1 MPYRLIVIIHEV
13 FFMSNEIKK
22 ETILE
27 DKNERIYQNLM
38 DSILS
43 SLKNGTLKPGDRLPS
58 ERKWAEDMNVS
69 RSAVREAIRAL
80 EMIGLVNSRQGGGT
94 FINESYRLT
103 MFQPMTISYR
113 LNHGSL
119 SNIQEFRQCLEVEA
133 AKLAAINA
141 TEKDILELEALA
153 HKMNDADNTYEG
165 SIYDRN
171 FHSKIAEI
179 SGNCLIRD
187 SLASVGALLDEIIDD
202 IRSIILQ
209 SARDTRILHDQ
220 HQRIID
226 SIKSRDVE
234 SAGKCMSE
242 HMEFIV
248 RLIKINKL
256 F

>member
-1 MPYRLIVIIHEV
+1 
-13 FFMSNEIKK
+13 MSNEMKK
-22 ETILE
+22 EVILE
-27 DKNERIYQNLM
+27 DKNERIYRNLM
-38 DSILS
+38 DLILD
-43 SLKNGTLKPGDRLPS
+43 SLKNGTLKPGDRLPP

-69 RSAVREAIRAL
+69 RSAVRETIRAL
-80 EMIGLVNSRQGGGT
+80 EMIGLVNSKQGGGT

-119 SNIQEFRQCLEVEA
+119 SNIQEFRQCLEIEA
-133 AKLAAINA
+133 AKLAAIHA
-141 TEKDILELEALA
+141 TDQDILELEELT
-153 HKMNDADNTYEG
+153 HKMNAADNTYEG

-171 FHSKIAEI
+171 FHTKIAEI

-187 SLASVGALLDEIIDD
+187 SLASVEALLDEIIDN

-220 HQRIID
+220 HQRIIE
-226 SIKSRDVE
+226 SIKNHDSDY
-234 SAGKCMSE
+234 AGKCMSE

-248 RLIKINKL
+248 SLINSNHL
-256 F
+256 L

>member
-1 MPYRLIVIIHEV
+1 
-13 FFMSNEIKK
+13 MSK
-22 ETILE
+22 EYTKEKISE
-27 DKNERIYQNLM
+27 DKNERVYQILM
-38 DSILS
+38 DSILD
-43 SLKNGTLKPGDRLPS
+43 SLKKGILKPGDRLPS

-94 FINESYRLT
+94 FINDSYRLT

-113 LNHGSL
+113 LNHGKI
-119 SNIQEFRQCLEVEA
+119 SNIQEFRQSIEIEA
-133 AKLAAINA
+133 AKLAAIHA
-141 TEKDILELEALA
+141 TEEDVIELESLA
-153 HKMNDADNTYEG
+153 QKMNDADNTYEG
-165 SIYDRN
+165 SVYDRR

-187 SLASVGALLDEIIDD
+187 SLTSVGALLDEIVDD

-226 SIKSRDVE
+226 SIKKHDSDL
-234 SAGKCMSE
+234 AGKCMSK
-242 HMEFIV
+242 HMEFICS
-248 RLIKINKL
+248 LIELNNLTEKDRMH
-256 F
+256 